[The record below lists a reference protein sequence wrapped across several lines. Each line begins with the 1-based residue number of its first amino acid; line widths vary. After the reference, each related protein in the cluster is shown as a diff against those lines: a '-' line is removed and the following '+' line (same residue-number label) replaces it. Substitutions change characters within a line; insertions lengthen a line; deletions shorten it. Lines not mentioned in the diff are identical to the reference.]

1 MAITYEDAVAKL
13 HEWTDNPA
21 LRNHARGVEA
31 SMRRA
36 AHRYGA
42 GAADEPRWAIAGLL
56 HDADYD
62 RWPEEHPRRIV
73 AWLREQGEP
82 EIAQAVVAH
91 FDPAE
96 VPELTALDKALLACD
111 ELTGFVMACCLVRPD
126 GIRSLSPSSVKKK
139 LKDKSFAAKVNRDD
153 VYGGVERLG
162 VPAGRAHPARHR
174 RPDAACRDPGHQWRR
189 MRIVQDD
196 ANPDADIGV
205 KREQLPCG
213 MLRSSRRKGA
223 DDGRTGRLVA
233 DVLLGHGRRVLA
245 EDAPRRTRL
254 GRKRISSWSRS
265 ASRRRPGS
273 STCPAAGDVTATPWP
288 IAATT

>member
-13 HEWTDNPA
+13 TEWTGNPA
-21 LRNHARGVEA
+21 LVNHARGVEA

-42 GAADEPRWAIAGLL
+42 GAADEPQWAIAGLL

-91 FDPAE
+91 FDPSE
-96 VPELTALDKALLACD
+96 VPELSALDKSLLACD

-139 LKDKSFAAKVNRDD
+139 LKDKSFAAKVKRED
-153 VYGGVERLG
+153 VYSGVERLA
-162 VPAGRAHPARHR
+162 VPLDEHIQLVIDALAPHAESLGIAGA
-174 RPDAACRDPGHQWRR
+174 
-189 MRIVQDD
+189 
-196 ANPDADIGV
+196 
-205 KREQLPCG
+205 
-213 MLRSSRRKGA
+213 
-223 DDGRTGRLVA
+223 
-233 DVLLGHGRRVLA
+233 
-245 EDAPRRTRL
+245 
-254 GRKRISSWSRS
+254 
-265 ASRRRPGS
+265 
-273 STCPAAGDVTATPWP
+273 AAGGATS
-288 IAATT
+288 